1 MQCQFA
7 YRALLLMSARRFNP
21 TTTPHWSYVA
31 DKLLEL
37 GLPAVDIAKPGLPA
51 MHTVDEAIMLR
62 EYVDDCSPRPG
73 ACTCP

>member
-7 YRALLLMSARRFNP
+7 YWALLLLSVRRFNP
-21 TTTPHWSYVA
+21 TATPHWAYVA

-62 EYVDDCSPRPG
+62 DYVDDCSPPG
-73 ACTCP
+73 GL